1 MTLVSTDLV
10 SIQNYPFSN
19 FGCSHSLHVDVTQT
33 FDFPNLFAQT
43 PPTFVLIFVFLQ
55 NFFAGAITK
64 KRFSW
69 VFGIILLD
77 DIKEFQKVVLLFSQE
92 GPTTSICLPNA
103 LIPAYNPEKLGS
115 SENP

>member
-43 PPTFVLIFVFLQ
+43 PIFCVPSNL
-55 NFFAGAITK
+55 FAGAITK

-77 DIKEFQKVVLLFSQE
+77 DIKEFQKVVLRFSQE

-103 LIPAYNPEKLGS
+103 LNPAYNPEKLGS